1 MRWLTTGMLV
11 AALVSV
17 ACPALGQSALERLE
31 NEVRKRVGA
40 SQAKPGAAGSPRAE
54 SAESPWATRV
64 TPPPPA
70 AYLGATTDDAT
81 DRGRGTRVLQVAPGS
96 PADRV
101 GLKPG
106 DLITGLGGVRV
117 RTTDDLATIMEAVK
131 PGMTLTLEL
140 QRGEQPMK
148 VDVTFVPRSEGKRP
162 PPPPKPPSIEERAA
176 SVPLAVDGEVPPKPP
191 NLAPKTMPKLSPP
204 ATGQAK
210 PHQSTDD
217 RIAALEQRLRELEQR
232 MAQLERAL
240 QAKPPGDPS
249 QKGQVTNP

>member
-1 MRWLTTGMLV
+1 MRWLTPGMIV
-11 AALVSV
+11 AAMVSV

-40 SQAKPGAAGSPRAE
+40 SGAKPGAEEPSRAE

-64 TPPPPA
+64 GPPPA
-70 AYLGATTDDAT
+70 AAYLGTTTDDAT
-81 DRGRGTRVLQVAPGS
+81 DRGRGTRVLKVAPGS

-117 RTTDDLATIMEAVK
+117 RTNDDLGTIMEAVK

-140 QRGEQPMK
+140 QRGAQPMK
-148 VDVTFVPRSEGKRP
+148 VDVTFVQRPEGKRP
-162 PPPPKPPSIEERAA
+162 PPPPKPPSFEERATI
-176 SVPLAVDGEVPPKPP
+176 VPPKDDADVPPKPP
-191 NLAPKTMPKLSPP
+191 EPAPKAMPELSPP
-204 ATGQAK
+204 ATAQGK
-210 PHQSTDD
+210 PGQSTDD

-232 MAQLERAL
+232 IAQLERAL
-240 QAKPPGDPS
+240 QAKPSGEKPPAT
-249 QKGQVTNP
+249 K